1 MGETIYS
8 ALKKEIEISRNMQ
21 VNSEVDMEKR
31 LIGIEN
37 KIDGVANSI
46 EKLMSMT
53 EASKQ
58 TIYTDRELFELK
70 EELSWAQLHK
80 KTNIPL
86 STLQCRVRRYK
97 KANDLY

>member
-21 VNSEVDMEKR
+21 VNSEVDTEKR
-31 LIGIEN
+31 LMRIEN
-37 KIDGVANSI
+37 KIDGVVNSI
-46 EKLMSMT
+46 EKLISMT

-70 EELSWAQLHK
+70 EELSWAQMHK

-86 STLQCRVRRYK
+86 STLQSRVRRYK
-97 KANDLY
+97 KANEIY

>member
-1 MGETIYS
+1 MGENIYS

-21 VNSEVDMEKR
+21 VNAEVDLDKK
-31 LIGIEN
+31 LIRIEN
-37 KIDGVANSI
+37 KIDDVANSI

-80 KTNIPL
+80 KTSIPL

-97 KANDLY
+97 KANDIY

>member
-31 LIGIEN
+31 LIKIEN
-37 KIDGVANSI
+37 KIDGVVNSI

-86 STLQCRVRRYK
+86 STLQCRVRIYK

>member
-31 LIGIEN
+31 LIRMEN
-37 KIDGVANSI
+37 KIDGVVNSI

-70 EELSWAQLHK
+70 EELSWAQMHK
-80 KTNIPL
+80 RTNIPL

-97 KANDLY
+97 KANDIY

>member
-1 MGETIYS
+1 MGENIYS

-21 VNSEVDMEKR
+21 VNNEIEHEKR
-31 LIGIEN
+31 LIRIEK
-37 KIDGVANSI
+37 KIDDVANSI
-46 EKLMSMT
+46 EKLISMT

-97 KANDLY
+97 KANDIY